1 MVKKQLLIF
10 DFDGLIIDTESAEV
24 KAWRKEFEEVGLVF
38 DLDAFIETIGA
49 NGPEIQY
56 PVNVLVERSG
66 ETRTSEQIWAE
77 HNKRSVEEGLK
88 LPPLDG
94 VMELLDRAEEAGIL
108 LAVGSSS
115 KSYWVTTLLDGLGIK
130 DRFDTVVTFDDVEF
144 AKPAP
149 DIYLKVLENLGVA
162 PENALVLEDSYN
174 GALAAQRAGIRVVA
188 VPTQLTAHLDFSMAE
203 EVLGSLA
210 ELELGKY
217 FK

>member
-1 MVKKQLLIF
+1 MVKKQALIF

-24 KAWRKEFEEVGLVF
+24 NAWRKELGEAGLVF
-38 DLDAFIETIGA
+38 DLDAYIKTMGMNESD
-49 NGPEIQY
+49 IQY
-56 PVNVLVERSG
+56 PAKMLANRPE
-66 ETRTSEQIWAE
+66 ETRTLEQIIEE
-77 HNKRSVEEGLK
+77 HYSQSIEEGLK
-88 LPPLDG
+88 LPLLEG
-94 VMELLDRAEEAGIL
+94 VMDLLEQAEEAGIL
-108 LAVGSSS
+108 LAIGSSS
-115 KSYWVTTLLDGLGIK
+115 RNNWIYTLLNGLGIK

-149 DIYLKVLENLGVA
+149 DIFLKVLENLGVE
-162 PENALVLEDSYN
+162 PENALVLEDTYN

-217 FK
+217 F